1 MNISKNT
8 QIFATGV
15 HLQAVEC
22 TINDIKQWR
31 WVAVSFEDD
40 SFMNGQ
46 IVEPIEYA
54 NEMAQLIEIN

>member
-22 TINDIKQWR
+22 TINGIKQWR